1 MPPASA
7 ASAVGVCA
15 ADPFIIGPGFR
26 TGQAQPAGRGR
37 SQAVPPRI
45 AGRKKETPRRL
56 DQQTRSKG
64 HASIRGTKLFRRRV
78 DEKTKLLQ
86 SVPLFAELS
95 RGQIKQIERLVTE
108 VATSAGQRLATAG
121 EYGKELVV
129 IVEGQATVIVGRRRT
144 VRLGPGDFWGEMSLV
159 DGGPRSAT
167 VEADSDMRLLVV
179 EGRQF
184 SQLLQ
189 RAPLIAIKIM
199 RVMSQRI
206 RALEASASA

>member
-1 MPPASA
+1 M
-7 ASAVGVCA
+7 
-15 ADPFIIGPGFR
+15 
-26 TGQAQPAGRGR
+26 
-37 SQAVPPRI
+37 
-45 AGRKKETPRRL
+45 
-56 DQQTRSKG
+56 
-64 HASIRGTKLFRRRV
+64 FRRRV

-86 SVPLFAELS
+86 SVPLFAGLS
-95 RGQIKQIERLVTE
+95 RDQIRQIERLVTE
-108 VATSAGQRLATAG
+108 IAAPSGQRLAAAG
-121 EYGKELVV
+121 DYGKELVV
-129 IVEGQATVIVGRRRT
+129 IVEGRATVIVGRRRT

>member
-1 MPPASA
+1 
-7 ASAVGVCA
+7 V
-15 ADPFIIGPGFR
+15 
-26 TGQAQPAGRGR
+26 
-37 SQAVPPRI
+37 
-45 AGRKKETPRRL
+45 
-56 DQQTRSKG
+56 
-64 HASIRGTKLFRRRV
+64 FRRRL

-86 SVPLFAELS
+86 SVPLFTELS
-95 RGQIKQIERLVTE
+95 RGQIKQIEQLVTE
-108 VATSAGQRLATAG
+108 VAAPAGQRLATAG

-167 VEADSDMRLLVV
+167 VDADSDMRLLVV

-189 RAPLIAIKIM
+189 RAPLIAIKMM

-206 RALEASASA
+206 RALEASATA